1 MAEFESCIVP
11 FPLQR
16 SPLHE
21 SEGSHLPAEAAAELR
36 GVMLGNLLDQLAD
49 LMGCSRQTCAY
60 GSLLTQLWI
69 CSTKWSCSIVEP
81 YPRREEVRD
90 EQRRNDLPASHDGHP
105 GVEIIWAADCRE
117 AFNQA

>member
-1 MAEFESCIVP
+1 MNPKALIYPLKLQLNCVASCSAICWINW
-11 FPLQR
+11 L
-16 SPLHE
+16 
-21 SEGSHLPAEAAAELR
+21 
-36 GVMLGNLLDQLAD
+36 N

-90 EQRRNDLPASHDGHP
+90 EQRRNDLPASP
-105 GVEIIWAADCRE
+105 
-117 AFNQA
+117 